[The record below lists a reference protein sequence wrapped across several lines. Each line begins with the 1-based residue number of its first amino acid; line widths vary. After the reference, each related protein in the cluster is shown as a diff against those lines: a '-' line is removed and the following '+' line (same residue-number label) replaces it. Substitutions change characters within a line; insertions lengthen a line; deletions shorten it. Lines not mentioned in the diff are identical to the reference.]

1 MINDEDCFSLLN
13 AYQLAQDKYNEAKRF
28 EKYGGKVEEAQKEL
42 SEIKKVV
49 NENKFVKEYNFA
61 YKKMRKE
68 LDEIENIVFKDII
81 KEKKRIIIE

>member
-49 NENKFVKEYNFA
+49 NENKFVKEYFSFLEGI
-61 YKKMRKE
+61 YP
-68 LDEIENIVFKDII
+68 ISGTPFSNILSQYFLSCKHFLL
-81 KEKKRIIIE
+81 